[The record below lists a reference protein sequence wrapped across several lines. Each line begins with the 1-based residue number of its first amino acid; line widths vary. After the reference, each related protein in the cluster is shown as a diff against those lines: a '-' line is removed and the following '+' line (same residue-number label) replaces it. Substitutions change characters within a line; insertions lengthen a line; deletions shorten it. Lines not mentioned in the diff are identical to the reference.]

1 MRGVLLT
8 LKKLIS
14 SNKSFLCALNKDGSI
29 PDTTI
34 RIELIIL
41 YFKINS
47 HYNNQLT
54 NLINEI
60 LSGRF
65 TIDEDKI
72 ATEDK
77 TITIKELK
85 RIIEEIEQYKQT
97 PSTQIIRF
105 KPSINEK
112 VIRLNR
118 SNKVVSFPFQ
128 KRDSK
133 EEINDARK
141 IFSVTMKY
149 DSETRMYVR
158 YVRNHYNQEMSRAI
172 INALKGNI
180 MRLDEQLRNILLS
193 HLNVYPLIYAEQNDL
208 EYISYLEL
216 PQSSIGISRIRYAND
231 TINSREKRAKE
242 LYWELE
248 KFKALLEYYA
258 ADKESSEY
266 NFYQK
271 IVSSLQNQYIEERF
285 TIYRLSQSREIYN
298 RSLIANIDLAIRENS
313 VSVNT
318 KYRDPVITFFTINYL
333 SKEADF
339 HCSMHLSTF
348 QNLVP
353 NAEQEETLKLEKK

>member
-248 KFKALLEYYA
+248 KFKALLE
-258 ADKESSEY
+258 
-266 NFYQK
+266 
-271 IVSSLQNQYIEERF
+271 
-285 TIYRLSQSREIYN
+285 
-298 RSLIANIDLAIRENS
+298 
-313 VSVNT
+313 
-318 KYRDPVITFFTINYL
+318 
-333 SKEADF
+333 
-339 HCSMHLSTF
+339 
-348 QNLVP
+348 
-353 NAEQEETLKLEKK
+353 